1 MIRSTYR
8 LLAMAAISATAFSVH
23 AQSPVLIQGPKVAID
38 AQDVQADS
46 LRMPAEMRATVMSR
60 PQTVTQIASNLYAR
74 RVMALRAETAGVEKD
89 PEVAAALKIARDKV
103 LSDAYIAKIDKEST
117 PTDAAV
123 EGFARDIYKAK
134 PERFKAGEQVHVK
147 HILIAGSDA
156 ASRLQIEKIQQ
167 ELKAGADFD
176 KLAKE
181 RSADKG
187 SAEKGG
193 DLGSFERGRMVADF
207 DEAAFALTKP
217 GQLSDIVETQFGFH
231 IIKLEDRTP
240 SRTRPFSEVRDEL
253 MNEVRNNVR
262 QEARVAEAQKMQ
274 QEAKI
279 DAAAIASFSQ
289 GYAAQVPPTKI
300 AP

>member
-8 LLAMAAISATAFSVH
+8 LLALAALSATALSAH
-23 AQSPVLIQGPKVAID
+23 AQAPVLIQGPKVAID
-38 AQDVQADS
+38 TLDIQADS
-46 LRMPAEMRATVMSR
+46 LRMPAEMRDTVLAR

-74 RVMALRAETAGVEKD
+74 RVMAARAETEGVEKD

-103 LSDAYIAKIDKEST
+103 LSDAYIAKIDKQST
-117 PTDAAV
+117 PNDVAA
-123 EGFARDIYKAK
+123 EGMARDIYKAK
-134 PERFKAGEQVHVK
+134 PERFKVAEQVRVR
-147 HILIAGSDA
+147 HILVEGSDA
-156 ASRLQIEKIQQ
+156 NSRAQIEKIMQ
-167 ELKAGADFD
+167 ELKAGADFA
-176 KLAKE
+176 KLAQE

-193 DLGSFERGRMVADF
+193 DLGAFERGRMAAQF

-231 IIKLEDRTP
+231 ILKLEERIP
-240 SRTRPFSEVRDEL
+240 ARTRSFSEVREEL

-279 DAAAIASFSQ
+279 DASAIASYSQ
-289 GYAAQVPPTKI
+289 SYAAKIPPTKI